1 MLDNIEENLSIIL
14 GIDPG
19 SRITGYGLIKVQ
31 PNHQHSFVACGCIR
45 IENDNLGDKL
55 KRIHEVIVE
64 LVQTYVPE
72 EAAFEQ
78 IFFHE
83 NPGTALKL
91 GQARGAAIAAAA
103 LYDLKIHEYTAR
115 QVKKAVVGYGAADKQ
130 QVQHMVQILLKL
142 QEKPQV
148 DAADALAIALCH
160 AYTRQGLQSIGGVAA
175 KMRYRRLR

>member
-1 MLDNIEENLSIIL
+1 MSIIL

-19 SRITGYGLIKVQ
+19 SRITGYGLIHAK
-31 PNHQHSFVACGCIR
+31 PNNQYTFIACGCVR
-45 IENDNLGDKL
+45 IEKETLGNKL
-55 KRIHEVIVE
+55 KRIHEVIAE
-64 LVQTYVPE
+64 LVQTFAPE
-72 EAAFEQ
+72 EAAVEQ

-103 LYDLKIHEYTAR
+103 LYGLSIHEYTAR
-115 QVKKAVVGYGAADKQ
+115 QVKKSIVGYGAAAKEQ
-130 QVQHMVQILLKL
+130 MQHMIQILLNLK
-142 QEKPQV
+142 EKPQV

-160 AYTRQGLQSIGGVAA
+160 AYTRQGLQNLGGVAE

>member
-1 MLDNIEENLSIIL
+1 VSIIL

-19 SRITGYGLIKVQ
+19 SRITGYGLIHAK
-31 PNHQHSFVACGCIR
+31 PNNQHQFIACGCIR
-45 IENDNLGDKL
+45 IDTETLGTKL
-55 KRIHEVIVE
+55 KRIHQVMAE
-64 LVQTYVPE
+64 LIKTYAPE

-103 LYDLKIHEYTAR
+103 LYDLQIHEYTAR
-115 QVKKAVVGYGAADKQ
+115 QVKKAVVGYGAADKHQ
-130 QVQHMVQILLKL
+130 IQHMVQVLLKL
-142 QEKPQV
+142 EEKPQV

-160 AYTRQGLQSIGGVAA
+160 AYTRQGLLNIGSVAV

>member
-1 MLDNIEENLSIIL
+1 MSIIL

-19 SRITGYGLIKVQ
+19 SRITGYGLIKMQSNYQ
-31 PNHQHSFVACGCIR
+31 PIFIACGCIR
-45 IENDNLGDKL
+45 IEKESLAFKL
-55 KRIHEVIVE
+55 KRIHEVIAE
-64 LVQTYVPE
+64 LIQTYLPQELAV
-72 EAAFEQ
+72 EQ

-83 NPGTALKL
+83 NAESALKL

-103 LYDLKIHEYTAR
+103 LYDLRVHEYTAR

-130 QVQHMVQILLKL
+130 QIQHMIQHLLKL

-160 AYTRQGLQSIGGVAA
+160 AYMRQGLENLGGLAL

>member
-1 MLDNIEENLSIIL
+1 MSIIL

-19 SRITGYGLIKVQ
+19 SRITGYGLIKAQ
-31 PNHQHSFVACGCIR
+31 PNNQHVFIACGCIR
-45 IENDNLGDKL
+45 IEHEQLGNKL
-55 KRIHEVIVE
+55 KRIHEVITDV
-64 LVQTYVPE
+64 VRTYAPE
-72 EAAFEQ
+72 EVAVEQ
-78 IFFHE
+78 IFFHD
-83 NPGTALKL
+83 NPSTALKL

-130 QVQHMVQILLKL
+130 QIQHMIQVLLKL
-142 QEKPQV
+142 AEKPQT

-160 AYTRQGLQSIGGVAA
+160 AYTRQGLYNIGDVAV